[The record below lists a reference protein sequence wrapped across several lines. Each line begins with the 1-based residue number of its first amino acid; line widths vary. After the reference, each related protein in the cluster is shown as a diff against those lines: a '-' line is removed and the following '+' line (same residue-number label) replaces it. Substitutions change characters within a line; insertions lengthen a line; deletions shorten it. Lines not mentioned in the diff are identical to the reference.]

1 MCIDHVSDSYHRVGE
16 NQSSNN
22 IYTLAERLLD
32 VNAREES
39 VFFISK
45 NNYNHVMIYGMSMHF
60 LISDTKCGGKKREAN
75 ELNIGLEGKVMG
87 SRHIEY
93 MYNYQ

>member
-1 MCIDHVSDSYHRVGE
+1 MSMQGK
-16 NQSSNN
+16 Q
-22 IYTLAERLLD
+22 A
-32 VNAREES
+32 
-39 VFFISK
+39 FFISK

-87 SRHIEY
+87 SRHVEY